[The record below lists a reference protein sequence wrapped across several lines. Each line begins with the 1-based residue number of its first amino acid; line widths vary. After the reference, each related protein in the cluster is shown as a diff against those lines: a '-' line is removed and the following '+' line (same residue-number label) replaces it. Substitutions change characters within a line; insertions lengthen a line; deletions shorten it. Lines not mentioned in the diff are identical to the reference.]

1 MDKVDSKYQ
10 IEECV
15 SWITSNGYQ
24 KVVIQFS
31 EEELPDSVTVV
42 KKLKGSLPSVEFY
55 TVLTASCCVD
65 YLAPLRLGEDFI
77 HAIICFGS
85 GASNSNLC
93 LSSSETAF
101 DQVPVLYVFGSN
113 QELTMSITAF
123 PNDIVLY
130 DLKCMSFLTDF
141 IQRSRINPDQVG
153 KVIKTN
159 NKWSF
164 TRSISQF
171 IVNQA
176 EASNIFGRFSLA
188 QPITEYDRVIWIG
201 NCEDLYYRV
210 NIPISEVIM
219 ISPFLEEGSIMKPR
233 SNLTKRL
240 ALIEKAKTASTIGIV
255 FSNSIPNVELILD
268 RVKKLSV
275 RKGKKLFF
283 LSLVQ
288 EADNTKFGNFPLI
301 DVFVIVS
308 SCTCGS
314 LARSIKAHAPLIT
327 LTEYEISLGVK
338 ASYGGV
344 EWNTEIVD
352 EDTVP
357 IEVGKNHQVM
367 EYKEWMGNSWYGL
380 QVAPGC
386 DPVTKIEEGSKG
398 IASGYEHETK

>member
-1 MDKVDSKYQ
+1 MPSSASDLEHRIAIYACLHLTLLSIKSLCCMYSDQ
-10 IEECV
+10 IKNSPCSTTV
-15 SWITSNGYQ
+15 S
-24 KVVIQFS
+24 
-31 EEELPDSVTVV
+31 
-42 KKLKGSLPSVEFY
+42 
-55 TVLTASCCVD
+55 
-65 YLAPLRLGEDFI
+65 
-77 HAIICFGS
+77 
-85 GASNSNLC
+85 
-93 LSSSETAF
+93 
-101 DQVPVLYVFGSN
+101 
-113 QELTMSITAF
+113 
-123 PNDIVLY
+123 PNDVVLY

-141 IQRSRINPDQVG
+141 IQRSGINPDQVG

-159 NKWSF
+159 KKWSF
-164 TRSISQF
+164 TRNISQF
-171 IVNQA
+171 VVNKT
-176 EASNIFGRFSLA
+176 ETSNIFGRFSLSR
-188 QPITEYDRVIWIG
+188 PITEYNRVIWIG

-210 NIPISEVIM
+210 NIPTSEVIM
-219 ISPFLEEGSIMKPR
+219 ISPFLEEESVMKPRSNLTEESVMKPR

-240 ALIEKAKTASTIGIV
+240 SLIEKAKKASRIGLV
-255 FSNSIPNVELILD
+255 FNNSIPNVDLILD
-268 RVKKLSV
+268 RVKRLSI

-301 DVFVIVS
+301 DIFVIVS

-338 ASYGGV
+338 TSYGGV
-344 EWNTEIVD
+344 EWNTEVVDD

-380 QVAPGC
+380 QAAPGC